1 MIQENFYQYHNRKK
15 VWKATL
21 EFLHALALAVVSLK
35 VSWAGRLASWELQV
49 AMHGNCHLFWFFVWT
64 PCINSVTYLLT
75 CLSVCLSLAHCVDEN
90 LNLSSNGFT
99 VCDCDVLAVSRMTS
113 WFSDMSFANRF
124 RNRFFSVESSSST
137 AWLQRALVQV
147 YATFCSATARR
158 LQSLHQTLMHCN
170 SGPWVECWRSLSPF
184 KCSLKTVSAR
194 DMFAPRYYI
203 LQVTCYTYIICS
215 CHTQLPSASLS
226 VCSRP
231 FKLV

>member
-124 RNRFFSVESSSST
+124 RNRFFFSGIEQLYRVVAESTCTGLRNVLLSHCAKVAIT
-137 AWLQRALVQV
+137 APDTDAL
-147 YATFCSATARR
+147 
-158 LQSLHQTLMHCN
+158 
-170 SGPWVECWRSLSPF
+170 
-184 KCSLKTVSAR
+184 
-194 DMFAPRYYI
+194 
-203 LQVTCYTYIICS
+203 
-215 CHTQLPSASLS
+215 
-226 VCSRP
+226 
-231 FKLV
+231 